1 MQDSISKS
9 FHVNEF
15 HRATAKLS
23 EEQLNLLAEKLEKMA
38 DKDDNAEAD
47 PGIIAQSS
55 D

>member
-23 EEQLNLLAEKLEKMA
+23 EEQLNRLAERLEKMA
-38 DKDDNAEAD
+38 DKDDNAEPD